1 MATGVLRIPF
11 CVISVDVIDIC
22 RRPCGRACLG
32 IARLALLSRD
42 PRSPSRCGV
51 SLAVVCLPAR
61 VGRGFVPLL
70 VLGWLCSGTR
80 VILPGLVRTL
90 AAMADLCVTAVCGV
104 RAHGVE
110 GGAVLP

>member
-1 MATGVLRIPF
+1 MG
-11 CVISVDVIDIC
+11 
-22 RRPCGRACLG
+22 GRCCLC
-32 IARLALLSRD
+32 ALLSRG
-42 PRSPSRCGV
+42 PLFLFARSSSRCGV
-51 SLAVVCLPAR
+51 LLAIVCMPAR

-70 VLGWLCSGTR
+70 VLGWLCSGTG
-80 VILPGLVRTL
+80 VLLPGLVRTP